1 MSATLVLDTGST
13 SVRAALVEDGAV
25 VSVSS
30 VVPRL
35 VDSPDALAGKEWKPD
50 ELWEAACSAIR
61 ALKATRRP
69 DCVVATAQRL
79 AVVFLDASGKA
90 LYAGPNSD
98 ARGLLESV
106 ELMREHGKTLYE
118 ITGHQPQIILVP
130 ARVEWMRRHRPQ
142 VADSIATVMSLADWF
157 AFRLSGEVASEPSL
171 AGDTGLFDVRRRT
184 WAREVSEWGVDPAW
198 LPPLREP
205 GELLGKVGKRAA
217 ADTGLPEGTP
227 VAVGCGDTM
236 AGLLGMRV
244 ASPGCVGV
252 VAGSTMPVMRVED
265 EPPVDPIGR
274 CWAGSHVAPG
284 LWLREVNGGEAG
296 IAQAWLAGLMSVR
309 PEELHALAAESTPAG
324 VGPALLG
331 PAPLDFSDMPLAM
344 TGGIA
349 LSLPVGVLGPDK
361 GGIARAFVE
370 NLAFAIRRSLE
381 WLGSP
386 DVAAIDLGGGL
397 SESALFSRI
406 LATVVGKPVRAHG
419 IGVTAVGASLCATTA
434 LGGAANPI
442 EASSALARECAT
454 HQPDPASSGTYEHGY
469 GLWAAAHDRALADAV
484 RISSMI

>member
-1 MSATLVLDTGST
+1 MSLTLVLDTGST
-13 SVRAALVEDGAV
+13 SVRAALVEDREVIA
-25 VSVSS
+25 VSS
-30 VVPRL
+30 VIPRL
-35 VDSPDALAGKEWKPD
+35 VDSPDALAGKEWDPD
-50 ELWEAACSAIR
+50 ELWEAACGAIR
-61 ALKATRRP
+61 ALETTRRP

-79 AVVFLDASGKA
+79 AVVFVDASGKA

-142 VADSIATVMSLADWF
+142 VANSIATVMSLADWF

-171 AGDTGLFDVRRRT
+171 AGDTGLFDVNRRA
-184 WAREVSEWGVDPAW
+184 WAREVSEWGIDPAW

-205 GELLGKVGKRAA
+205 GELLGKVTKRAT

-236 AGLLGMRV
+236 AGLLGMGV
-244 ASPGCVGV
+244 ASTGRVGV

-265 EPPVDPIGR
+265 EPPVDPTGR

-296 IAQAWLAGLMSVR
+296 IAQAWLAGLLSVR
-309 PEELHALAAESTPAG
+309 PEELHALAAKATPAG

-331 PAPLDFSDMPLAM
+331 PAPLDFSDLPLAI
-344 TGGIA
+344 TGGVA

-386 DVAAIDLGGGL
+386 EIDVIDLGGGL
-397 SESALFSRI
+397 SESALLPAI
-406 LATVVGKPVRAHG
+406 LATVIGRPVRAHG
-419 IGVTAVGASLCATTA
+419 IAVTAVGASLCATSA
-434 LGGAANPI
+434 LGRATNPI
-442 EASSALARECAT
+442 EASQVATREPT
-454 HQPDPASSGTYEHGY
+454 TFQPDPETSGSYEHGY
-469 GLWAAAHDRALADAV
+469 GLWAAAHDRSLAEAV